1 MSAIDELKN
10 GINID
15 ATNESEDNVSVEL
28 GNSGGVV
35 IDSTDDNFEDRVD
48 LSASIKQ
55 QTKPKTK
62 VMPKNSASNTQ
73 PIPNNTAARQTVEI
87 SAIAE
92 DEEDEVVPINPN
104 EFNEFLS
111 EQAERKRKIVNF

>member
-48 LSASIKQ
+48 L
-55 QTKPKTK
+55 
-62 VMPKNSASNTQ
+62 
-73 PIPNNTAARQTVEI
+73 
-87 SAIAE
+87 
-92 DEEDEVVPINPN
+92 
-104 EFNEFLS
+104 
-111 EQAERKRKIVNF
+111 